1 MSISLQHKRAT
12 ADATVLTDRGEFSAL
27 AATYSLDRVGDRI
40 VKGAFART
48 IEAWQR
54 SGNQL
59 PLHWQHSSKAEDII
73 GTVDPQSLRE
83 TDEGLLVEGK
93 LHLEDSAVAREVWR
107 SVKADS
113 IGVSFGYL
121 TVKERKASD
130 ANELLEIDL
139 YEISLTPSP
148 ANPDARVL
156 SAKSLAPLRVARF
169 SVE

>member
-1 MSISLQHKRAT
+1 MSELQHKRA
-12 ADATVLTDRGEFSAL
+12 DAPATTTDRGEFRAIG
-27 AATYSLDRVGDRI
+27 AAYSRDRVGDKI
-40 VKGAFART
+40 VPGAFART
-48 IEAWQR
+48 IEAWRR
-54 SGNQL
+54 SGKQL
-59 PLHWQHSSKAEDII
+59 PLHWSHSSTAEDII
-73 GTVDPQSLRE
+73 GTVDPASMRE
-83 TDEGLLVEGK
+83 TDEGLLVEGR
-93 LHLEDSAVAREVWR
+93 LHPEDSSVAREAWR

-156 SAKSLAPLRVARF
+156 SAKSLATIRVARF
-169 SVE
+169 EV

>member
-1 MSISLQHKRAT
+1 VTTLLHKRAT
-12 ADATVLTDRGEFSAL
+12 ATTSTTTDRGEFTAI
-27 AATYSLDRVGDRI
+27 AAAYSVDRVGDRI

-48 IEAWQR
+48 IEPWQR
-54 SGNQL
+54 TGKQI
-59 PLHWQHSSKAEDII
+59 PLHWTHSSKAEDII
-73 GTVDPQSLRE
+73 GTVDPASMRE
-83 TDEGLLVEGK
+83 TDEGLLVEGR
-93 LHLEDSAVAREVWR
+93 LHLEDSSVAREAWR

-156 SAKSLAPLRVARF
+156 SAKSLATIRVARF
-169 SVE
+169 EV